1 MGPDVTA
8 EREAKALPSSI
19 EPALALLGLQ
29 SRILEEV
36 DTAVIAVDLAGTI
49 IFANKFASTLYGW
62 ATSELV
68 GTTAADLMILAISRQ
83 TEEEIAAAISQG
95 GSWEGT
101 FEVRRKDGSSLSVRA
116 VDSPLYDAAGELIG
130 IVSAGTDAT
139 RERASELLMRETARA
154 AQVSQFLADCSTAL
168 ATFTDYEES
177 IGQLGRS
184 CVPFLADVCLIDVG
198 EGERVRRM
206 VAAHHVPEQQD
217 LIDELEH
224 YGPDPGGEHPA
235 VRALRSGS
243 DAVSDSMS
251 DSFLHA
257 TTRDDRHYA
266 IVKALNFQ
274 SYICV
279 PLVARGHILGAL
291 TLVSCDAERRFGE
304 WDLELAR
311 EVAWRA
317 ALLLDNARLLSES
330 SHVAR
335 VLQASLMPPSLPN
348 IPGMEAAARYVAFG
362 SGMEVGGDFYD
373 LFSVGRGA
381 WVFALGDV
389 CGRGPEAAV
398 VTGSIRHALRSAAL
412 DVRQPGRLLGI
423 ANEVLLRD
431 HSDPQLFSTLL
442 CGILRPQSTTVRLAL
457 ANAGHPPPILV
468 RADGSV
474 EVPHNGDTVVGVFE
488 NAQYSSR
495 LLTLHPGD
503 IFVAYT
509 DGITEARRDGELFEE
524 HRVAEVVREARDYPI
539 EEIADRIIEAVRD
552 FAGHEPNDDLALIA
566 LRVLGRGERA
576 APGR

>member
-8 EREAKALPSSI
+8 ELEDKALSSSI
-19 EPALALLGLQ
+19 EPALARLGLQ

-49 IFANKFASTLYGW
+49 IFANKHATTLYGW
-62 ATSELV
+62 ETSELV
-68 GTTAADLMILAISRQ
+68 GTTAADLMILAISR
-83 TEEEIAAAISQG
+83 EVEDEIAAAISQG

-101 FEVRRKDGSSLSVRA
+101 FEVRRKDGSSISVRA

-139 RERASELLMRETARA
+139 RERASELLMFQTARD

-168 ATFTDYEES
+168 ATFTDYEDA

-206 VAAHHVPEQQD
+206 VAAHHLPEQQH

-224 YGPDPGGEHPA
+224 YGPDPNGDHPA

-243 DAVSDSMS
+243 DALSDSMS
-251 DSFLHA
+251 DAFLRA
-257 TTRDDRHYA
+257 TTRDDHHYA
-266 IVKALNFQ
+266 IVKELNFE

-279 PLVARGHILGAL
+279 PLVARGRILGAL
-291 TLVSCDAERRFGE
+291 TLVSCDAERRYGE

-335 VLQASLMPPSLPN
+335 VLQASLMPPSLPV
-348 IPGMEAAARYVAFG
+348 IPGLEAAARYVAFG
-362 SGMEVGGDFYD
+362 AGAEVGGDFYD

-412 DVRQPGRLLGI
+412 DVRHPGRLLGI

-488 NAQYSSR
+488 NVEYSSR
-495 LLTLHPGD
+495 LLNLHPGD

-539 EEIADRIIEAVRD
+539 EEIADRIIAAVRD

-566 LRVLGRGERA
+566 LRVLGGERV
-576 APGR
+576 APGRR